1 MSVGWSFV
9 LDFTNC
15 ITLFSLVSFL
25 LVIICHLYHMLVYDF
40 IEKKK
45 NKISWIQL
53 ISRNVVFKGFG
64 RVLKRSPYCTLHK
77 KWSFALKI
85 SAKMWPNPQFPR
97 IWSRLLKKS
106 LIENLIFGA
115 VLTGLIEKKTT
126 TDSFIRIFPQ
136 FLVIFKM
143 LRKYGYTC
151 KNWRKSQ
158 KTKLKTLWCIANLH
172 TFPVNNNISLS
183 PDSRAI

>member
-1 MSVGWSFV
+1 MSEVSVGWSFV

-25 LVIICHLYHMLVYDF
+25 LVIICHLYHILVYDF

-85 SAKMWPNPQFPR
+85 SAKNVTKSTVSADLVTFTEEILNWKLDFWCSANRFN
-97 IWSRLLKKS
+97 WKK
-106 LIENLIFGA
+106 NHHRF
-115 VLTGLIEKKTT
+115 
-126 TDSFIRIFPQ
+126 F
-136 FLVIFKM
+136 
-143 LRKYGYTC
+143 Y
-151 KNWRKSQ
+151 
-158 KTKLKTLWCIANLH
+158 
-172 TFPVNNNISLS
+172 
-183 PDSRAI
+183 

>member
-1 MSVGWSFV
+1 MSEVSVGWSFV

-85 SAKMWPNPQFPR
+85 SAKNVTKSTVSADLVTFTEEILNWKLDFWCSANRFN
-97 IWSRLLKKS
+97 WKK
-106 LIENLIFGA
+106 NHHRF
-115 VLTGLIEKKTT
+115 
-126 TDSFIRIFPQ
+126 F
-136 FLVIFKM
+136 
-143 LRKYGYTC
+143 Y
-151 KNWRKSQ
+151 
-158 KTKLKTLWCIANLH
+158 
-172 TFPVNNNISLS
+172 
-183 PDSRAI
+183 

>member
-1 MSVGWSFV
+1 
-9 LDFTNC
+9 
-15 ITLFSLVSFL
+15 
-25 LVIICHLYHMLVYDF
+25 
-40 IEKKK
+40 
-45 NKISWIQL
+45 
-53 ISRNVVFKGFG
+53 
-64 RVLKRSPYCTLHK
+64 
-77 KWSFALKI
+77 
-85 SAKMWPNPQFPR
+85 MWPNPQFPR